1 MIVILTMAKLS
12 EELLNRLAKP
22 ELIAFSMN
30 LQEKNESIQHD
41 MKDEVRELKE
51 CVKKLDGK
59 LALSKKISELLSDRL
74 VNMERQC

>member
-1 MIVILTMAKLS
+1 MIVISTMAKLS

-59 LALSKKISELLSDRL
+59 LALSKKINELLSDRL